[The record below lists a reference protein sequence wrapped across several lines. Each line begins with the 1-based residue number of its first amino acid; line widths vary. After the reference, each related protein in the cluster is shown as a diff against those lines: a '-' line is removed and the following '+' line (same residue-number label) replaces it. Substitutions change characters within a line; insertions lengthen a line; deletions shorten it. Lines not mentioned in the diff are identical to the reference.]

1 MVKLD
6 LHKTYMHMM
15 PYSAIKC
22 FTITYC
28 AVLCTTVN
36 YNGIKKA
43 TRNIYND
50 KYDAI

>member
-1 MVKLD
+1 MVQLD

-15 PYSAIKC
+15 PYGAIKC
-22 FTITYC
+22 FTMMYY
-28 AVLCTTVN
+28 AVLCTTVH
-36 YNGIKKA
+36 YIGIKKV